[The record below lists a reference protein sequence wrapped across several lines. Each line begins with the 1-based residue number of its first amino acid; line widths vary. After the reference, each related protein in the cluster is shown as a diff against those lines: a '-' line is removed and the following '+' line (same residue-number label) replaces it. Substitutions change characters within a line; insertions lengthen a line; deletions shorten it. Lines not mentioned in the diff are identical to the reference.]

1 MKNLLK
7 YLIVAA
13 FSLVLSGVADTDNTH
28 LAFTVVTDVDGEYI
42 QYQQEQCAQ
51 YYHSV
56 YEPDGEIYAVNSSN
70 SINNTLRLNK
80 KNKRAGTCGKWCAEL
95 TRNPKC
101 PFNEI
106 HSLKVYKSSI
116 CNPFLAGSGH
126 KLISLGK
133 LII

>member
-42 QYQQEQCAQ
+42 QYQREQCAQ

-70 SINNTLRLNK
+70 SINNTLNCYTNYQQTK
-80 KNKRAGTCGKWCAEL
+80 IKQEKQKG
-95 TRNPKC
+95 RNMWQMVC
-101 PFNEI
+101 
-106 HSLKVYKSSI
+106 
-116 CNPFLAGSGH
+116 
-126 KLISLGK
+126 
-133 LII
+133 